1 MKKSGTFLNNRI
13 KFKSHA
19 RAALRLFA
27 LIGILVVSLL
37 TSCAFPFNNIAAEPT
52 TVATSTSTAT
62 GTSMPS
68 VTTAVQPIGTASDLP
83 AITTAPSMPAT
94 SATTSTTTPSTS
106 TTIATTTITT
116 TKITSTANSSQTIAP
131 TTQVS
136 TTQKPTA
143 AVSTPAA
150 ATEPAPAIVTG
161 SLLKG
166 RVVVLDPG
174 HQAEADRELEPVAPG
189 SEILKH
195 KTSSGT
201 KGVLTRRYEYEVNL
215 EIALKLK
222 SRLEAQGCVVHL
234 TRTEHNVK
242 ISNIERAQFAVS
254 KQPDLFLRLH
264 CNYSSNPEVRGI
276 RIYIPVTGA
285 YAAQLPKW
293 SNQLGSELS
302 KTTGAP
308 FRGTKANSDYTGLN
322 WADSVPSFLLEMG
335 YMSNAAED
343 VLLSDPVYQHKIA
356 AGIVN
361 FVAGMPIRE
370 R

>member
-1 MKKSGTFLNNRI
+1 MKNNSTFLNKRI
-13 KFKSHA
+13 RFKLPA
-19 RAALRLFA
+19 KAALLILA

-37 TSCAFPFNNIAAEPT
+37 TSCAFPFKNIAAEPT

-62 GTSMPS
+62 GTAMPS
-68 VTTAVQPIGTASDLP
+68 VTTAVQPIGTASDQP

-94 SATTSTTTPSTS
+94 SATTSTTTPSK
-106 TTIATTTITT
+106 TTTMATTT
-116 TKITSTANSSQTIAP
+116 TKTTSTANPSPTIAP

-136 TTQKPTA
+136 ATPKPTV

-150 ATEPAPAIVTG
+150 ATEPAPEIVTG

-166 RVVVLDPG
+166 HVVVLDPG

-285 YAAQLPKW
+285 YAVQLPKW

-308 FRGTKANSDYTGLN
+308 FRGTKASSDYTGLN

-343 VLLSDPVYQHKIA
+343 LLLNDPVYQHKIA

-361 FVAGMPIRE
+361 FVAGMPIRK